1 MLTCAFVHD
10 IHFVMNVSPPLSRR
24 DVIANRLAIGQP
36 VIAGQLA
43 VEFAIS
49 EDAIR
54 RDLRAL
60 AAEGKCRRVYGG
72 ALPLTQ
78 PAEPMAARI
87 EHAPRRKRLLAEAAA
102 SLILPN
108 EFVFLDSGSTNLAI
122 VDLIQSN
129 LKITLATNSVDIASA
144 VLRRGNIPLILVGGM
159 VNPHVGGS
167 VDAGAIASVGEMNI
181 DRCFLGACSV
191 SAKAG
196 ISVYDYSD
204 AIFKKALVRHS
215 SQLVVLS
222 LSEKFQELAPHNIC
236 RGSDIDC
243 LIVEN
248 QLPAEQEQ
256 ELSAEGFVILKADGD
271 PTENRSSIEA

>member
-1 MLTCAFVHD
+1 
-10 IHFVMNVSPPLSRR
+10 MNTSPPLSRR
-24 DVIANRLAIGQP
+24 DVIASRLANGQS
-36 VIAGQLA
+36 VVANRLA
-43 VEFAIS
+43 VEFDIS

-72 ALPLTQ
+72 ALPLSS
-78 PAEPMAARI
+78 PSEPMSSRI
-87 EHAPRRKRLLAEAAA
+87 ELAPRRKKLLAEAAVG
-102 SLILPN
+102 LILQS

-122 VDLIQSN
+122 VELIPIN
-129 LKITLATNSVDIASA
+129 LKITIATNSIDIALA

-159 VNPHVGGS
+159 INPYVGGS
-167 VDAGAIASVGEMNI
+167 VDAGAIASVSDMNI

-196 ISVYDYSD
+196 VSVYDYSD
-204 AIFKKALVRHS
+204 AIFKKALVRRS

-222 LSEKFQELAPHNIC
+222 LSEKFQELAPHNVC
-236 RGSDIDC
+236 RGSDLDW

-248 QLPAEQEQ
+248 QLPLEQEQ
-256 ELSAEGFVILKADGD
+256 ELSSEGFVILKADHD
-271 PTENRSSIEA
+271 PSENSTSVAAQPF